1 MSEQQEPCSLLI
13 EGAPSTCKRCSIRLC
28 LRQQVL
34 NLALGFTE
42 AMQCLN
48 CLAQTNGK
56 DAAEMLDDLKIYIYS
71 RECFK
76 SQWVKY
82 LDETYCPS
90 PKECYPSVCFA
101 ESETKEL

>member
-1 MSEQQEPCSLLI
+1 M
-13 EGAPSTCKRCSIRLC
+13 
-28 LRQQVL
+28 
-34 NLALGFTE
+34 TE
-42 AMQCLN
+42 
-48 CLAQTNGK
+48 
-56 DAAEMLDDLKIYIYS
+56 DAAEMLDDLRIYIYS

-82 LDETYCPS
+82 LDESYCPS